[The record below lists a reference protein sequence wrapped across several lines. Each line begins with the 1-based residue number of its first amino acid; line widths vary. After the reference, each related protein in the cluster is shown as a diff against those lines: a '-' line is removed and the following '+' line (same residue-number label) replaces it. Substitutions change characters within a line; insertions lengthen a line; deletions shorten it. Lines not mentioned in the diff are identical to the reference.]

1 MAYVRMDVKSEVMDM
16 YTSLIVLLPDGAE
29 NEDIP
34 VVFLLHGLSDNATN
48 WSRFTAAERYAA
60 SYGVAVVMPEVQRSF
75 YTDMKYGLDYFKY
88 VTDELPSLIRKYF
101 RLNCNNMYVMG
112 LSMGGYGALKCALTY
127 PERYKGA
134 AAFSCVSDVKA
145 LLEVASEGRRLEA
158 AAIFGEDFPEK
169 DDLFALAEKAVSLP
183 PFYITCGDE
192 DRLFPHSEMIRDTLI
207 AKGADV
213 TFEHWE
219 GGHEWAFW
227 DRSLSRAFELF
238 FS

>member
-88 VTDELPSLIRKYF
+88 VTDELPALIRRYF
-101 RLNCNNMYVMG
+101 RLNCTSMYVMG

-134 AAFSCVSDVKA
+134 AAF
-145 LLEVASEGRRLEA
+145 
-158 AAIFGEDFPEK
+158 
-169 DDLFALAEKAVSLP
+169 
-183 PFYITCGDE
+183 
-192 DRLFPHSEMIRDTLI
+192 
-207 AKGADV
+207 
-213 TFEHWE
+213 
-219 GGHEWAFW
+219 
-227 DRSLSRAFELF
+227 
-238 FS
+238 